1 MAVDDRVELSG
12 LPHGYL
18 HIGPDAFEIVSA
30 SALKDEEPYFRTVNV
45 TVPQHIWGYKG
56 QIRLETSI
64 RLDHIDADFKQEG
77 WADKD
82 VALDADVMVRARIE
96 VPGKRAR
103 WTWYARATI
112 QTTLLTD
119 ADEGNVVEIGLQD
132 AALVSVDPNL
142 PWLDENMPEAI
153 DDLVTNGI
161 ADAIEAVLLEQQAD
175 RFAVMRIRPLN
186 FSSMSVS
193 VRVASARMDPEKR
206 SLSLAFRTAL
216 RPMFDGSEDLR
227 TAPQQEVPSE
237 GVLLQL
243 PRETLDAA
251 LRQQSMR
258 GTTPTFIRFDDQ
270 EDAQWQAFWGD
281 SVFEENAWQG
291 TWDLW
296 CFDGHPCRARALKTT
311 VRIAAED
318 ETLVVSRDPLATE
331 REGEASARRDGP
343 ESLADLQR
351 LTLAELTREIM
362 RWFGDEDQ
370 TDALRP
376 ILEGADFHDHHLDA
390 HFSLE

>member
-18 HIGPDAFEIVSA
+18 HVGPDAFEIVSA
-30 SALKDEEPYFRTVNV
+30 SALKDEEPYFRTVSV

-64 RLDHIDADFKQEG
+64 RLDHIDAKFKQED
-77 WADKD
+77 WAPKD

-112 QTTLLTD
+112 KTELLTD
-119 ADEGNVVEIGLQD
+119 AEAGDVVEVGLRD
-132 AALVSVDPNL
+132 AALVSVDANL
-142 PWLDENMPEAI
+142 PWVDEDMPEAI
-153 DDLVTNGI
+153 DDLVSNGI
-161 ADAIEAVLLEQQAD
+161 ADAIDAVLLEHQED

-186 FSSMSVS
+186 FSSMRVS
-193 VRVASARMDPEKR
+193 ARVASARIEPEQR
-206 SLSLAFRTAL
+206 SLTIAFRTAL
-216 RPMFDGSEDLR
+216 RPMFEASEDLR

-258 GTTPTFIRFDDQ
+258 GTTPTSIRFDEREQ
-270 EDAQWQAFWGD
+270 GQWQAFWGD
-281 SVFEENAWQG
+281 SAFEEDAWQG

-296 CFDGHPCRARALKTT
+296 SFEDRPCRGRALKTT
-311 VRIAAED
+311 VRIAGENKS
-318 ETLVVSRDPLATE
+318 LVVARDPVLTE
-331 REGEASARRDGP
+331 MAGDASSRRDSP
-343 ESLADLQR
+343 EALAELQR
-351 LTLAELTREIM
+351 LTLSELTREIM
-362 RWFGDEDQ
+362 RWFGDEGQ

-376 ILEGADFHDHHLDA
+376 VLEGAEFHEDHLDA
-390 HFSLE
+390 HFTLE